1 MKMRGLIRDEK
12 MEVDGFLFLIPAF
25 YECVGNRCSKGFRQ
39 VRGKRD
45 FSAKFFRQGMMGMTT
60 NLTKP
65 ISKKL
70 LFSILIVTFGAEILL
85 YLTRYSYLASTL
97 YDGVMV
103 SSFFIGWKLYG
114 RLGGERAHLKSPR
127 QHMLQFTGAFLIFF
141 LGSSFVNVYSSLTFE
156 DFNEDYNQYVQEYK
170 ESQVIDGDGNESVVP
185 ALQEQTIGDFFE
197 KIDSIGTDI
206 YNDLLAGLE
215 EVWRLA
221 YMILLLLVFKQ
232 LFPRRWERGSRD
244 VFLMAA
250 LFITSILFGIDH
262 TLDTEQPWANRI
274 GAIVTFAN
282 MGFLFGVILL
292 WTRNLW
298 LTVIVHAVYD
308 ITATLSWSYID
319 YAVEYFTLGILLVH
333 VCLLIFEKMHQ
344 KRSLQQSV
352 IVQEEQLEG
361 LSQKVE

>member
-1 MKMRGLIRDEK
+1 
-12 MEVDGFLFLIPAF
+12 
-25 YECVGNRCSKGFRQ
+25 
-39 VRGKRD
+39 
-45 FSAKFFRQGMMGMTT
+45 MTT

-70 LFSILIVTFGAEILL
+70 LFAMLIVTFGAEILL

-97 YDGVMV
+97 YDAVMV

-114 RLGGERAHLKSPR
+114 RLGGKMAHLKSPR

-156 DFNEDYNQYVQEYK
+156 DFNDDYDQYVQDYTD
-170 ESQVIDGDGNESVVP
+170 SQVVEGNEPEVP
-185 ALQEQTIGDFFE
+185 AFQEQTIGDFFE

-206 YNDLLAGLE
+206 YKDLLAGLE

-221 YMILLLLVFKQ
+221 YMILLLLVFKKV
-232 LFPRRWERGSRD
+232 FPRRWERGSRD

-262 TLDTEQPWANRI
+262 TLDTEQPWTIRI

-282 MGFLFGVILL
+282 MGFLFGLILL

-319 YAVEYFTLGILLVH
+319 YAVEYFTLGVLIVHLCLV
-333 VCLLIFEKMHQ
+333 LFEKIDQ
-344 KRSLQQSV
+344 KPTLQQIV
-352 IVQEEQLEG
+352 TVQEDQLDG